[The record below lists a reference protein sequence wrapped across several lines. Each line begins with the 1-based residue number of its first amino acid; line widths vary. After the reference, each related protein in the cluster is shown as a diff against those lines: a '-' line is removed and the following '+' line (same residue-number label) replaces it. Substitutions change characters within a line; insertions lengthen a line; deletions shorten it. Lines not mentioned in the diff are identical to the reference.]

1 MRHRHALAAAV
12 VALALLGAAC
22 GGGDDDSVSTGTTST
37 TAGSSDFGGDGNDV
51 LAVQRALNAL
61 DCDAGPLDGE
71 LGPDT
76 LAAIRRFQSAAG
88 IEVDG
93 IVGPRTRAA
102 IEHASATGSPVCT
115 NVPTPPA
122 PSTTPTSSGGGGSTP
137 PCTDPAI
144 RGAITASLLPGEQ
157 LNKLNPFQC
166 AITWAVATPTITS
179 PSDPS
184 GTNVTY
190 LLRWSGT
197 AWQPVDR
204 GTYCDSGQVP
214 KAIFPQACQAA

>member
-1 MRHRHALAAAV
+1 MMRRSHALAAVV
-12 VALALLGAAC
+12 VALALVAVAC
-22 GGGDDDSVSTGTTST
+22 GGGDDSTVSTGTTST
-37 TAGSSDFGGDGNDV
+37 TAGSNDFGGDGNDV

-61 DCDAGPLDGE
+61 DCDAGPLDGD

-76 LAAIRRFQSAAG
+76 LGAIRRFQSAAG
-88 IEVDG
+88 LAVDG
-93 IVGPRTRAA
+93 IVGPQTRAA
-102 IEHASATGSPVCT
+102 IEHASTTGSPVCT
-115 NVPTPPA
+115 NVPTPPTPA
-122 PSTTPTSSGGGGSTP
+122 TTPASGGGAGTP

-144 RGAITASLLPGEQ
+144 RSAITASLLPGEQ
-157 LNKLNPFQC
+157 LPKLNPFQC

-204 GTYCDSGQVP
+204 GTYCDGGQVP
-214 KAIFPQACQAA
+214 KAIFSQACQAA

>member
-1 MRHRHALAAAV
+1 MRHRRAFV
-12 VALALLGAAC
+12 VVGVALALIGAAC
-22 GGGDDDSVSTGTTST
+22 GDGDSSVSTGSTST
-37 TAGSSDFGGDGNDV
+37 TSPSSDVGGDGNDV
-51 LAVQRALNAL
+51 LAVQRALNGL

-76 LAAIRRFQSAAG
+76 LAAIRRFQQAAG

-93 IVGPRTRAA
+93 VVGPQTRAA
-102 IEHASATGSPVCT
+102 IEHAAAAGSPVCT
-115 NVPTPPA
+115 NVPAPPT
-122 PSTTPTSSGGGGSTP
+122 PSTTPASGGSGTP

-144 RGAITASLLPGEQ
+144 RSAITASLLPGEQ
-157 LNKLNPFQC
+157 LPKLNPFRC
-166 AITWAVATPTITS
+166 AITWATATPTITS
-179 PSDPS
+179 PSDPG
-184 GTNVTY
+184 GTGVTY

-214 KAIFPQACQAA
+214 KAIVAQACQAA

>member
-1 MRHRHALAAAV
+1 MRRAHALAAAI
-12 VALALLGAAC
+12 VALVLLGAAC
-22 GGGDDDSVSTGTTST
+22 GGGDDDAVSTGTTST

-61 DCDAGPLDGE
+61 DCGAGPLDGK
-71 LGPDT
+71 LGQDT

-88 IEVDG
+88 IAVDG
-93 IVGPRTRAA
+93 IVGPQTRAA
-102 IEHASATGSPVCT
+102 IEHAATTGSPVCT
-115 NVPTPPA
+115 NVPTPPT
-122 PSTTPTSSGGGGSTP
+122 PSTTPASGGGGGSTP

-157 LNKLNPFQC
+157 LTKLNPFQC

-179 PSDPS
+179 PADPS

-190 LLRWSGT
+190 LLRWSGAT
-197 AWQPVDR
+197 WQPVDR